1 MLGLRLL
8 TAAVLVPLALA
19 GLFMLSNA
27 LWALASGVF
36 VLIGAWEW
44 SRLAGGR
51 GMVRIA
57 YTVVVA
63 VAGVAVYSL
72 SAAPSDSSVGVAS
85 VILAAAVA
93 FWILA
98 AVPWLVATWHV
109 RSPVLLHVVG
119 AVVLIPAWLG
129 GILLQREPVRFLVLM
144 AVVWVADSGAYFVGR
159 KFGRRKLAPRISPGK
174 SWEGVAGA
182 AVAVLLY
189 YFVVNRI
196 RPGALPG
203 DGLAGLLFLELML
216 ALSIVGDLFE
226 SWMKREAGVKDSGT
240 LLPGHGGVLDRID
253 SLTSTLPAAA
263 LMVSM
268 STLT

>member
-1 MLGLRLL
+1 
-8 TAAVLVPLALA
+8 
-19 GLFMLSNA
+19 MLSNA

-57 YTVVVA
+57 YAVVVA

-85 VILAAAVA
+85 VILAAAVV

-189 YFVVNRI
+189 YFVVNRV